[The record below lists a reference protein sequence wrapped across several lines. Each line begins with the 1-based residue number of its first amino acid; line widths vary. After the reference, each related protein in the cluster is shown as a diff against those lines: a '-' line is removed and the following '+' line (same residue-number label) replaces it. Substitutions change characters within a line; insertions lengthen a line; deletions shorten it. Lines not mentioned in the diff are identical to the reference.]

1 MKKNYYAKVL
11 ALTVAAS
18 MVSVPA
24 FAEEDAAPAVQEQG
38 KEGENEL
45 KVEKIEEKESED
57 VAEKGTVEEQ
67 EISTYS
73 VENKAETKITTAGGE
88 LQSGTYKLTEDV
100 TLTDENLTVPV
111 GAEVT
116 IDLNGHVLTGNGKGS
131 VITVKGNL
139 ILNDS
144 NSNAQNSGKVDTAGI
159 WRYSGTD
166 GEDVTLSGGVIT
178 GGNANTGDAPN
189 GCGGGVNVLET
200 GNFVMNGGN
209 IAGCQVSL
217 NGGAVYCYAGGKFTM
232 NGGNLCYNTANSQG
246 GAVMIGGSSEM
257 VMTGGTISN
266 NICPSGG
273 GVIVNNLFTMTGGK
287 IVNNTATFPE
297 GSTKYKPI
305 SGGGLLVN
313 GGNVTIT
320 GGEISG
326 NKAVSK
332 TVTVGETE
340 TEYKASGAGIR
351 QNGTLTLSGNVVV
364 NNNVCDD
371 TTQNIFVQK
380 GRVIS
385 LEGLGS
391 AANIGFTLE
400 EESGIVTK
408 GYTTGDEGKIHSDT
422 DSSLIS
428 AEEDG
433 ELWYNAQAGKTD
445 NDENAVAKVGN
456 TYYSDFDWLISN
468 MATKTA
474 KIELLKDITLTKAIS
489 TPIASTLEL
498 TAEKPVTIHCEAME
512 TTEKGYILVN
522 KGTAL
527 KLSGQITLDGQ
538 KDTEKAANT
547 RAIYVNDGA
556 KVEMAGAAKITNFN
570 IANNTDINI
579 GGAIYAAKGAVTT
592 ISEKAT
598 MSGNRAKKGGAVYND
613 KGVVNINGGFIK
625 ENTAMNGGGIY
636 NYGAEAV
643 LNINGGEI
651 SQNEAADD
659 RAGETDRSY
668 GGGVVNAYGATAT
681 MNGGKIA
688 NNVVIPRKNAY
699 GNARGGGVYNDA
711 TFTFNGGE
719 IVGNS
724 CRQDPKVAYTTN
736 TLYCAGLYN
745 SKELTINGGTIAGN
759 YYEFNKGDGNKSS
772 FDGVGVSN
780 NGGTLTITNGT
791 IENNYCKNGDVEG
804 AGVAVGAN
812 SQNDATLIMTGG
824 TICGNNGGTKSGAG
838 LHLGGSGK
846 HTVTAD
852 ISGGKIVDNIGAN
865 GVSFD
870 SLVTL
875 NLSGNPVITGN
886 KTTAGE
892 EKDVY
897 LPNNAALTLKN
908 ALTAGATIKVTGEG
922 PVVAK
927 AADGYTVTDNDAAYF
942 AHNGNKLVQKD
953 ATKNQLVLAGKEEG
967 KTYSTVTLN
976 LPNHVKANKG
986 QSTVVENGSK
996 YEVSFTAEKGYK
1008 ISSVTVNGE
1017 KRNPENGKLKLEGIS
1032 DNTTITVT
1040 EEKKAAPT
1048 LTLSSNSGI
1057 FRINRGPVTF
1067 TYEYNGD
1074 GAVIVEIENRDTSVA
1089 EASVDA
1095 EEKEVT
1101 VTLKSVGT
1109 ARITVSATEGKNYN
1123 AATATYDL
1131 TVQKK
1136 KSSSSSSDISVPTY
1150 GVSTG
1155 KTENG
1160 KISVTPA
1167 KAEAGEKV
1175 TIKATPDSGY
1185 QLDKVTVKDKDNSN
1199 VKLTKVNDNEYT
1211 FTMPK
1216 GKVSVDATFVQKD
1229 AADDNQ
1235 NSAAEKSKVIKL
1247 QIGSRIVNV
1256 DNEAVIYD
1264 AAPVIR
1270 NDRTLVPI
1278 RIVTETL
1285 GGKVDWNGATK
1296 EVTLHIDGKEIK
1308 MTVGKTLEKYGVA
1321 PVIIDGRTF
1330 VPVRFVADELGAT
1343 VAWDDATKTVTI
1355 TKIEK

>member
-1 MKKNYYAKVL
+1 MEL
-11 ALTVAAS
+11 PLRQ
-18 MVSVPA
+18 
-24 FAEEDAAPAVQEQG
+24 QEQG

-73 VENKAETKITTAGGE
+73 VENEETEITAAGGI
-88 LQSGTYKLTEDV
+88 LQSGTYKLTKDV
-100 TLTDENLTVPV
+100 TLTDANLTVPV

-116 IDLNGHVLTGNGKGS
+116 IDLNGHVLTGNGNGS
-131 VITVKGNL
+131 VITVEGRL

-144 NSNAQNSGKVDTAGI
+144 DSTAENKGTVDTAGI
-159 WRYSGTD
+159 WHYKGTD

-189 GCGGGVNVLET
+189 GCGGGVNVLST

-364 NNNVCDD
+364 KDNICDD
-371 TTQNIFVQK
+371 TAKQNIFVQK

-400 EESGIVTK
+400 EGSGIVTK

-422 DSSLIS
+422 NSSLIS

-433 ELWYNAQAGKTD
+433 ELWYNAQDGKTD

-498 TAEKPVTIHCEAME
+498 TAEKPVRIRCEAME
-512 TTEKGYILVN
+512 TTENGYILVN

-538 KDTEKAANT
+538 KNDTEKAANT

-556 KVEMAGAAKITNFN
+556 EFEIAGNAKITNFN

-592 ISEKAT
+592 ISEHAT

-613 KGVVNINGGFIK
+613 KGIVNINGGYIK

-688 NNVVIPRKNAY
+688 NNVVIPRQDVY

-719 IVGNS
+719 IVRNS
-724 CRQDPKVAYTTN
+724 CKQDPNVTYTTN

-759 YYEFNKGDGNKSS
+759 YYEFNEGDGNKLS

-804 AGVAVGAN
+804 AGVAVSAN

-824 TICGNNGGTKSGAG
+824 TICGNKSGTKSGAG
-838 LHLGGSGK
+838 LYLCGSSNKYGT

-852 ISGGKIVDNIGAN
+852 ISGGKIVDNTGAN

-870 SLVTL
+870 SWVTL

-897 LPNNAALTLKN
+897 LPNNAALTLKDT
-908 ALTAGATIKVTGEG
+908 LTAGATIKVTGEG
-922 PVVAK
+922 SVVANGTDK
-927 AADGYTVTDNDAAYF
+927 YTVTDADAAYF
-942 AHNGNKLVQKD
+942 AHNGDKLVQKD
-953 ATKNQLVLAGKEEG
+953 ATENQLVLAEKEEG

-1017 KRNPENGKLKLEGIS
+1017 KRNPENGKLTLDSIS
-1032 DNTTITVT
+1032 GNTTITVT

-1067 TYEYNGD
+1067 TYTYNGD
-1074 GAVIVEIENRDTSVA
+1074 GAVTATSSDDSVA
-1089 EASVDA
+1089 TA
-1095 EEKEVT
+1095 EVKGNTIT

-1109 ARITVSATEGKNYN
+1109 ARITVSAAEGDNFLAKD
-1123 AATATYDL
+1123 ATYDL

-1136 KSSSSSSDISVPTY
+1136 KSSSSSSDTAAPTY

-1285 GGKVDWNGATK
+1285 GGKVDWNGVTK
-1296 EVTLHIDGKEIK
+1296 EVTLNIDGKEIK
-1308 MTVGKTLEKYGVA
+1308 MTISKTLEKYGVA